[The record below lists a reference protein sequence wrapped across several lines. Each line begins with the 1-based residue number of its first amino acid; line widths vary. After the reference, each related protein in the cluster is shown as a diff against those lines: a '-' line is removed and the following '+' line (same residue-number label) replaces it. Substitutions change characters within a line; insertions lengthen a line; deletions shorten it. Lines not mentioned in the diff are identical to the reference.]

1 MATRASDEVV
11 RFHGKVGAMCVDR
24 LRDAL
29 NPATRLF
36 DRQLRDKRWDGT
48 VDTEDVTST
57 GICLVGLHRS
67 GIEPARIGLQV
78 RPTIE
83 AMADALKRRQYPGA
97 FGLVAWANAVW
108 GELALD
114 ALTARCGIDLSDPR
128 GFAAPLTTMETA
140 WLLSGLIHE
149 ARRSGDA
156 RARQAQAAVR
166 DELLGRCR
174 PRTHIFQHAGDRAPM
189 RHRLRTHVAN
199 FADQIYAVQAL
210 AFCAIAEG
218 HAGALAAADG
228 SARRLVELQ
237 GSLGQWWWHYD
248 PRSGSV
254 AQGFPVYAVHQHAMA
269 PMALMALAAAGG
281 TDHRAAVD
289 LSHRWIRHNELSV
302 DLLDSGHGTIWR
314 DIEPEES
321 GLGRIT
327 RHSRSVLGLRS
338 ADATRATGRL
348 RVNHETR
355 PYEWAWCLYAGAI
368 AAGTRQDRHVA

>member
-1 MATRASDEVV
+1 MATRASEEVV
-11 RFHGKVGAMCVDR
+11 SFHRKVGGMCVDR

-29 NPATRLF
+29 DPATRLF
-36 DRQLRDKRWDGT
+36 DRQLRDRRWDAT
-48 VDTEDVTST
+48 IDTEDVTST
-57 GICLVGLHRS
+57 GICLVGLHRA
-67 GIEPARIGLQV
+67 GIDPARIGLQV

-83 AMADALKRRQYPGA
+83 AMADALKRRQYPGG

-114 ALTARCGIDLSDPR
+114 ALAARCGVDLSDPR
-128 GFAAPLTTMETA
+128 RFAAPLTTMETA
-140 WLLSGLIHE
+140 WLLSGLVHE

-156 RARQAQAAVR
+156 RTRQAQAALR
-166 DELLGRCR
+166 DELLGRYR
-174 PRTHIFQHAGDRAPM
+174 ARTHIFQHAGDQAPM

-199 FADQIYAVQAL
+199 FADQIYSVQAL
-210 AFCAIAEG
+210 AFTAIAEG
-218 HAGALAAADG
+218 NAAALAAADG

-289 LSHRWIRHNELSV
+289 LSHRWIAHNELSV
-302 DLLDSGHGTIWR
+302 DLLDTGHGTIWR

-321 GLGRIT
+321 SLGRIT
-327 RHSRSVLGLRS
+327 RHSRSVLGLTP
-338 ADATRATGRL
+338 ADVTRAPGRL

-368 AAGTRQDRHVA
+368 ASGTRQDRHVV